1 MCFLIFKLCIFIL
14 SFIYFFITKNLRP
27 FSSIDDIPNENIET
41 NVHDEQYQRS
51 VIPESIES
59 QFTTILINNRNSLR
73 EKSLEFQDAQLAL
86 AKFYIQ
92 NKLSKIEDSNADFQ
106 MRYHEEQERY
116 KRERHKYLVEEAR
129 KKKEL
134 VRKEAEYMAFVAVE
148 EELRFKRLQAGRS
161 LQDKALEAEKL
172 RLLEEAEKEKARI
185 NAIRAE
191 AAAATAAK
199 RQKEMEEKER
209 QNELDSLFAMRKEE
223 TRCIEVENFTK
234 ERERYQTFFFKYKI

>member
-1 MCFLIFKLCIFIL
+1 LCFLIFKLYIFIL

-41 NVHDEQYQRS
+41 NVHDEKYQRS

-161 LQDKALEAEKL
+161 LHDKALEAEKL

-234 ERERYQTFFFKYKI
+234 ERERYQTFFLKYKI